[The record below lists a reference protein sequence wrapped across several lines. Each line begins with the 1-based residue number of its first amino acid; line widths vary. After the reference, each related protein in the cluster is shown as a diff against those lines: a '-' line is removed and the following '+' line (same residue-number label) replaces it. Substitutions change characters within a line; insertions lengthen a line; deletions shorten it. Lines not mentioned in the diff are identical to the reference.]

1 VTVPIGIDAKIVFFD
16 EALARRQAAREAGLR
31 VVLTNGVFDLL
42 HAGHVRYLEEARRE
56 GDLLIV
62 ALNDDACVRR
72 LKGDARPLVTLA
84 DRAVVVAALA
94 SVDLVLSFGQ
104 STAAEVVAALQPDV
118 YVKGGD
124 YDAASSPGQ
133 RGYLPEAA
141 VVASYGGRVAVLSFV
156 DGRSTTNL
164 VHRIVKT
171 HYPDHEVART
181 T

>member
-1 VTVPIGIDAKIVFFD
+1 VSVPVGIDAKIVLLD
-16 EALARRQAAREAGLR
+16 EAMMRRQDARDAGLC

-56 GDLLIV
+56 GDILIV

-72 LKGDARPLVTLA
+72 LKGHPRPLVTLA

-104 STAAEVVAALQPDV
+104 STAEEVVATLQPDV

-124 YDAASSPGQ
+124 YDPAASRGQ
-133 RGYLPEAA
+133 KGYLPEAA
-141 VVASYGGRVAVLSFV
+141 VVVAYGGRVAVLSFV

-164 VHRIVKT
+164 VHHIVRVHHPT
-171 HYPDHEVART
+171 SS
-181 T
+181 